1 MSRRTG
7 LRVVEGFGEEV
18 VGEEVVGDDVVAEVV
33 AAEDFDEEDF
43 LVEDFVADS
52 PGLEVPV
59 RELVVDDGFSLDDC
73 AAAPGRWPKRPEA
86 PTRRQRRA
94 SPALTIHRR
103 IIGGALMS
111 RRVTA

>member
-18 VGEEVVGDDVVAEVV
+18 VGDDVV
-33 AAEDFDEEDF
+33 AEDFDEEDF
-43 LVEDFVADS
+43 LGEDFVADS

-73 AAAPGRWPKRPEA
+73 AAAPGAMAAAARSTDKEA
-86 PTRRQRRA
+86 ATTRFTGTHH
-94 SPALTIHRR
+94 PIDE
-103 IIGGALMS
+103 
-111 RRVTA
+111 